1 MEPEQEKERDGEGP
15 GLWGRGHSGPPSPRE
30 AGREPKSARGGA
42 AWVVRRKGGAGR
54 RPLPE
59 DGALAWLADHV
70 VVFVERQQLGEAEV
84 GDLDVRLAFHQDV
97 PGCQVAVQAAAGA
110 QVLHALW
117 AGVGCEP
124 PG

>member
-1 MEPEQEKERDGEGP
+1 MR
-15 GLWGRGHSGPPSPRE
+15 RE
-30 AGREPKSARGGA
+30 
-42 AWVVRRKGGAGR
+42 GGAGR
-54 RPLPE
+54 RSLPE

-97 PGCQVAVQAAAGA
+97 PGRQVAVHAAAGA
-110 QVLHALW
+110 QVFHALR
-117 AGVGCEP
+117 AGMGCEP